1 MSAETKRVAFHLPVD
16 LLAALD
22 ARCRANGQQ
31 RSEALRALVDE
42 SLGEEK
48 RSAPSEPSDIKAVEA
63 DATPRPVFFRL
74 NGPEAAATTEAAA
87 GYRGIAAWVTAL
99 VRREIL
105 CAAMISDEDRKLL
118 VDNTAQLRRIGINL
132 NQIAHRMNV
141 DERTAVTDVEVELLH
156 ETAAF
161 IGSHSKRIDSILAQ
175 SQRPRTPRE
184 SINE

>member
-1 MSAETKRVAFHLPVD
+1 
-16 LLAALD
+16 
-22 ARCRANGQQ
+22 
-31 RSEALRALVDE
+31 
-42 SLGEEK
+42 
-48 RSAPSEPSDIKAVEA
+48 
-63 DATPRPVFFRL
+63 
-74 NGPEAAATTEAAA
+74 
-87 GYRGIAAWVTAL
+87 L